1 MFSRFWVQILQ
12 FFSEILKDICF
23 AFILR
28 WQPVTSCTDRILGAS
43 ASKETLIPM
52 GQTCQPLALNR
63 RWDKSRRTPLRCSD
77 TCRCLFCPWFQLLL
91 QMPRHFDAKLWL
103 DPRGSSWKQCRCRCF
118 CQKGTAARAEETE
131 EISLI
136 YIFFFLTKSQYQY
149 GTSFPD
155 FYCQW
160 VRLWIKMN
168 DSAIASGDSGT
179 AGPSLVH
186 LQTGS
191 EAAKWISLWLC
202 QFFSTLVKNLTG
214 SLTFQDFQHSGR
226 GEERVKASLW
236 HPLLEELVPV
246 PLTPAL
252 LPAVEDFPIH

>member
-1 MFSRFWVQILQ
+1 MLRHLQVSLLSLVPAAPADAKAFWCKAVAGSTWKQLEAVQMQVL
-12 FFSEILKDICF
+12 LPKGHGGT
-23 AFILR
+23 R
-28 WQPVTSCTDRILGAS
+28 RG
-43 ASKETLIPM
+43 
-52 GQTCQPLALNR
+52 NR
-63 RWDKSRRTPLRCSD
+63 RDFLNI
-77 TCRCLFCPWFQLLL
+77 F
-91 QMPRHFDAKLWL
+91 
-103 DPRGSSWKQCRCRCF
+103 
-118 CQKGTAARAEETE
+118 
-131 EISLI
+131 
-136 YIFFFLTKSQYQY
+136 FFFLTKSQYQY

-202 QFFSTLVKNLTG
+202 QFFSTLVKNLTE

-236 HPLLEELVPV
+236 HPLLEELVLI